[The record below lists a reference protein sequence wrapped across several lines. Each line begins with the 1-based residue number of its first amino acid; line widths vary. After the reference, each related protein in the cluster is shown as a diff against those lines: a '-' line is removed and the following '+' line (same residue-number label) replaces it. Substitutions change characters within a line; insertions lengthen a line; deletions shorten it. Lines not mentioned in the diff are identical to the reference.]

1 MSSDFEA
8 PDLESLR
15 KDKAN
20 VPFDPTDDF
29 VGGFDG
35 FDISIDE
42 LPPLDDSDEFKIGD
56 GICESCGEPTFRP
69 PGLTPSGAKK
79 RVPKRCDNCRKNVS
93 VSPPGSSTKG
103 MDSNL
108 RRVQEELAD
117 DVRLLA
123 MMAGTIMPVTGYYL
137 TVQADPFVTAILK
150 LCKNNQRMLRV
161 LHRAAQVAP
170 IYTVAETLAGTAWA
184 TQVDLKGADP
194 NNMISKRLGVQAAY
208 EAVYSQQQP
217 QPEYNFQAAPKY

>member
-1 MSSDFEA
+1 MSDFEA

-15 KDKAN
+15 NKHVA
-20 VPFDPTDDF
+20 DDF
-29 VGGFDG
+29 IGDFDVTL
-35 FDISIDE
+35 DD
-42 LPPLDDSDEFKIGD
+42 LPPLDDGLDGTTIGD
-56 GICESCGEPTFRP
+56 GVCESCGGPTFRP
-69 PGLTPSGAKK
+69 PGLTPSGSKK
-79 RVPKRCDNCRKNVS
+79 RVPKRCDSCRKNVS
-93 VSPPGSSTKG
+93 VSSPGSSTKG
-103 MDSNL
+103 MESQL

-194 NNMISKRLGVQAAY
+194 HNMISRRLGVEAAY
-208 EAVYSQQQP
+208 EEVHGQQP
-217 QPEYNFQAAPKY
+217 LEPTYNFQSAPRY